1 MIIKMSNLLAASA
14 MAGLLCLGAGASLAA
29 DGGMKH
35 SAADFNKDGM
45 VTEDELVIFVR
56 MHFMTMDKNNDHM
69 VESAEWNDDWFLDQ

>member
-1 MIIKMSNLLAASA
+1 MIMKISRLMAASA
-14 MAGLLCLGAGASLAA
+14 LTGLLCLGAGVAMAAA
-29 DGGMKH
+29 DGMKH

-69 VESAEWNDDWFLDQ
+69 VESREWNEDWFLDQ